1 MLALM
6 GNKDRTSSGDKQ
18 DGGILVENL
27 VTEDHI

>member
-6 GNKDRTSSGDKQ
+6 GNKDLTTSSDKQ